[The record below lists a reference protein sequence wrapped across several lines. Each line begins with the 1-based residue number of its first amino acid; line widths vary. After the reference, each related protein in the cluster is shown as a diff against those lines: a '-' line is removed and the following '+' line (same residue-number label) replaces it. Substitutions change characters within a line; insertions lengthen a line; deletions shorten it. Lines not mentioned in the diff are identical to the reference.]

1 MLVFVCVCVRACVR
15 ACRACVRVRACVRAC
30 ACLLFACV
38 HLKSLDGD
46 QARRQKHHLR
56 LELAKI
62 LPAEEFGTVYERQ
75 LQQEVVKRLSAIDL
89 FKPNA
94 LK

>member
-15 ACRACVRVRACVRAC
+15 ACVRVCVFVRACVRV